1 MTLSQTPHRPS
12 HEEQN
17 EHAKN
22 LHHLDVSQES
32 EARNGH
38 LDNEAEIHLTQ
49 ETRVIFNQS
58 HLPAIPRLA
67 SRSLSEAR
75 RHARLRRRFIRSSM
89 RRAQHQAIRRSHKT
103 ILAST
108 LGTIIPLL
116 LLILLVGGALGTAFL
131 YYASQKSA
139 LANIAEKF
147 PADNLKIY
155 DSTGTLVDELADQG
169 TRTSVPLDQ
178 ISLDATHA
186 TIAIEDKDFWTNQ
199 GVDFTAVVRA
209 ATDDLRYGHIV
220 SGASTVTQQL
230 IKRGILGP
238 QVTFDRKLR
247 EMILAIGLTHQM
259 SKKDILNLY
268 LNTIY
273 YGEQAY
279 GIDAAAQ
286 TFFGL
291 QDQPGK
297 PAAMQLDLAQA
308 AMLAGL
314 PQSPSALDPL
324 YNKQAA
330 LDRQQ
335 AVLGQMVAQGYISA
349 QDELQAESEAR
360 ASDFFKPTAPPN
372 LAPHFSQYVL
382 QELQTLINNHQISAQ
397 DLSRSGL
404 SIHTTLNLSLQNQ
417 ILQEARQ
424 HIQDMAYHNMSNA
437 AVVGIDFHTGALFT
451 LLGSIDYNNTSIDG
465 QFDVATDGYRQ
476 AGSSFKPFVYAT
488 AFADGWSPGTP
499 ISDTPLSIQLPPGSD
514 PPTYAPKDYDGAY
527 WGQLT
532 VRQALQNSRNVP
544 AVRTLEFTGIQ
555 PSLQTAQDMGI
566 TSYNGTPGYSMVL
579 GGLGTHLLDETSAYG
594 VFANGGVRVP
604 PYSIESIT
612 DPTGKVLYQHK
623 QPAGKQIINP
633 QVAGLITNVL
643 SDNPARTREFGPCS
657 PLLLFDAPSDYA
669 NCQGPIRP
677 AAAKTGTTDD
687 FKDNLTLGY
696 TTDYVI
702 GVWAG
707 NNDGSPMV
715 NVSGIDGA
723 APIWHDAMLL
733 AEQGKPIQGFTLP
746 PGLIQ
751 ATVHYPGGVTS
762 TDWYLPGT
770 VPAGAAILGQS

>member
-1 MTLSQTPHRPS
+1 MARSQTPHRPS

-17 EHAKN
+17 QHAKN
-22 LHHLDVSQES
+22 LDHLDVSEDN
-32 EARNGH
+32 ETGNGH
-38 LDNEAEIHLTQ
+38 LNDEAGINFTHETQ
-49 ETRVIFNQS
+49 AIFNQEY
-58 HLPAIPRLA
+58 LPTIPRPS
-67 SRSLSEAR
+67 SRSMSEAR
-75 RHARLRRRFIRSSM
+75 RRARLRRRFIRSSM
-89 RRAQHQAIRRSHKT
+89 RRAQHQAIHRSHKA

-116 LLILLVGGALGTAFL
+116 LLIMLVGGAIGTAFL
-131 YYASQKSA
+131 YYSSQRSA
-139 LANIAEKF
+139 LANITEQF
-147 PADNLKIY
+147 PADSLKIY
-155 DSTGTLVDELADQG
+155 DSTGTMIDELADQG
-169 TRTSVPLDQ
+169 TRTSVPLNQ
-178 ISLDATHA
+178 ISLDVTHA

-209 ATDDLRYGHIV
+209 ATDDLRSGQIV
-220 SGASTVTQQL
+220 SGASTITQQL

-286 TFFGL
+286 TYFGL

-297 PAAMQLDLAQA
+297 SAAMQLDLAQA

-314 PQSPSALDPL
+314 PQSPSELDPL
-324 YNKQAA
+324 YNMQAA
-330 LDRQQ
+330 LNRQQ
-335 AVLGQMVAQGYISA
+335 SVLGQMVAQGYISA

-360 ASDFFKPTAPPN
+360 ASGFLKPTAPPN

-382 QELQTLINNHQISAQ
+382 EELQTLINNHQISAQ

-404 SIHTTLNLSLQNQ
+404 SIHTTLNISLQNQ
-417 ILQEARQ
+417 ILQEAQQ
-424 HIQDMAYHNMSNA
+424 HIQDMVYHNMSNA
-437 AVVGIDFHTGALFT
+437 AVVGINFHTGAIFT
-451 LLGSIDYNNTSIDG
+451 LLGSIDYNNTSIGG

-488 AFADGWSPGTP
+488 AFEDGWSPGSP
-499 ISDTPLSIQLPPGSD
+499 ISDTPLSIQLPPGSN

-544 AVRTLEFTGIQ
+544 AVRTLEYTGIQ
-555 PSLQTAQDMGI
+555 SSLQTAQNMGI

-594 VFANGGVRVP
+594 VFADGGVRVP

-623 QPAGKQIINP
+623 QPAGKQIISS

-643 SDNPARTREFGPCS
+643 SDNSARTREFGPCS

-669 NCQGPIRP
+669 NCQSPVRP

-733 AEQGKPIQGFTLP
+733 AEQDKPIQDFTLP
-746 PGLIQ
+746 SGLIR
-751 ATVHYPGGVTS
+751 ATVHYPGSVTS

-770 VPAGAAILGQS
+770 VPAGAVILGQS